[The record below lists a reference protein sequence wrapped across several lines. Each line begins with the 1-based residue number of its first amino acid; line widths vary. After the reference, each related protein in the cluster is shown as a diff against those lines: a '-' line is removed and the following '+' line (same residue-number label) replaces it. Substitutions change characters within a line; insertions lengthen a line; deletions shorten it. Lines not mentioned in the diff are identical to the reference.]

1 MIFIWQ
7 RASFSHALI
16 PASRVIQAT
25 SGFLTTAPDKPT
37 RSPVALYRYLEA
49 LPALIQCLLALSA
62 RARSNPRHMSQK
74 EYADRRHVSTTPS
87 AIAGQAAR
95 TQHALG
101 TLAAAFSWGSGSRC
115 LDVRLYCL
123 LFSCPGRRASYT
135 ACSGHVKRL
144 NRPEAQV
151 LFNLTYRRSASFDY
165 YPRPPRRVSVI
176 PQTPKAWLLI
186 DCARLRRR
194 LRLAEGPRCLVEGL
208 AVLLRSKRSGQ

>member
-1 MIFIWQ
+1 MPP
-7 RASFSHALI
+7 RLI
-16 PASRVIQAT
+16 CSCRV
-25 SGFLTTAPDKPT
+25 K
-37 RSPVALYRYLEA
+37 
-49 LPALIQCLLALSA
+49 
-62 RARSNPRHMSQK
+62 
-74 EYADRRHVSTTPS
+74 STTYEPERIRRS
-87 AIAGQAAR
+87 TSCVHDAFCDRGAGGTH

-101 TLAAAFSWGSGSRC
+101 TLAALFSWGSGSRC

-165 YPRPPRRVSVI
+165 YPRPPRRVSVFPR
-176 PQTPKAWLLI
+176 PQEAWLLI

-194 LRLAEGPRCLVEGL
+194 PRLAEGPRCLVEGL
-208 AVLLRSKRSGQ
+208 AVLLRSKRSGQSMVLLTTR